1 MLFTFAELLFLYAE
15 STRVWCGTLVN
26 ALNLNGKL
34 KALLISL
41 AVSLYT
47 RKIIFSLVLLGWAD
61 ENSFIRPSLFHI
73 PFSIN
78 YPKMKLESEIVGTGS
93 PLSQY

>member
-1 MLFTFAELLFLYAE
+1 M
-15 STRVWCGTLVN
+15 VN
-26 ALNLNGKL
+26 

-61 ENSFIRPSLFHI
+61 ENSFIRPSFFLI

-78 YPKMKLESEIVGTGS
+78 YPKMNWKVKLLARARHFPNIDAIALEST
-93 PLSQY
+93 LL